1 MDKTEKFLR
10 KLQPKRRRQIKEVIE
25 KILDREWKHLDMKK
39 LKGCDKKV
47 YRVRKG
53 DMRIIFIDQGDDIS
67 VLSVGRRDEDTYKNL

>member
-1 MDKTEKFLR
+1 MDKTEKFL
-10 KLQPKRRRQIKEVIE
+10 RRRQIKEVIE

-39 LKGCDKKV
+39 LKGHDKKV
-47 YRVRKG
+47 YRVRKS